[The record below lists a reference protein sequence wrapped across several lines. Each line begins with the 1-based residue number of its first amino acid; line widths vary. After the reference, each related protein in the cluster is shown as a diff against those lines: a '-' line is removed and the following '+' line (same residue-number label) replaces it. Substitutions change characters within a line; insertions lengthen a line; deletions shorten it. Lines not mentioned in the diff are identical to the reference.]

1 MVLINWE
8 IQIWDNFEA
17 YSRTGKA
24 LAGAEWGAGVEG
36 IREESIRHRKE
47 VGV

>member
-17 YSRTGKA
+17 YSRIGKA
-24 LAGAEWGAGVEG
+24 LAGVGWGAAWRASGRKALG
-36 IREESIRHRKE
+36 IERKE
-47 VGV
+47 V